1 MLEKQ
6 QNALQELADEG
17 KKAFEE
23 MSNPMLSATAKAAA
37 KQKVEGIQ
45 QKLLAGQQELRI
57 SAQRYQHD
65 LTDLESRLLKIETD
79 EIRAKVEEYAKKNGY
94 DIIADSTMLAYS
106 KKTLDVTDEILK
118 IAQGVK
124 VDDEVNKSPPKT
136 IEQKAVATY
145 LPEGYSSLLTID
157 DPTVVSFDYY
167 DAEGNIK
174 FIMMQTLIDENGD
187 LTVDKSEEDTLERIK
202 VNGFEGIL
210 VSYADQEK
218 CYQIVWRDENYT
230 YWIYGEFESVDELF
244 KIAEGIALY

>member
-1 MLEKQ
+1 MKRTILGLVAAFAFVAVGEMKIGTINMVELVQLHPNHESNRTLVKATDKDYKAMLEKQ

-118 IAQGVK
+118 MMK
-124 VDDEVNKSPPKT
+124 VDPSKRKTLPKVGSPLK
-136 IEQKAVATY
+136 
-145 LPEGYSSLLTID
+145 
-157 DPTVVSFDYY
+157 
-167 DAEGNIK
+167 
-174 FIMMQTLIDENGD
+174 
-187 LTVDKSEEDTLERIK
+187 
-202 VNGFEGIL
+202 
-210 VSYADQEK
+210 
-218 CYQIVWRDENYT
+218 
-230 YWIYGEFESVDELF
+230 
-244 KIAEGIALY
+244 